1 MVISTRIRP
10 VFSRF
15 IDNLRS
21 LTRKTSGETTETI
34 NSITKEIW
42 QKLSLIAFRSP
53 YCIPLA
59 IHSFNLFFVPNLR
72 VTQSR
77 EQNARSMGR
86 RERKLRAT
94 LFPNTH
100 CAYSLVYSLGNNCNR
115 FSGSKPRRNKHIH
128 SPELLRKKKEER
140 TNSRLKSQLQPL
152 YNVLNFQT
160 ARLWDSN

>member
-21 LTRKTSGETTETI
+21 LTWKTSGETTETI

-42 QKLSLIAFRSP
+42 QKLGLVAFRSP

-77 EQNARSMGR
+77 VQNARSMGR
-86 RERKLRAT
+86 RERKLRET
-94 LFPNTH
+94 LFPTPIALILSFTRSVTTAIDFQDPNPEEINTFIVQN
-100 CAYSLVYSLGNNCNR
+100 YY
-115 FSGSKPRRNKHIH
+115 
-128 SPELLRKKKEER
+128 ERKKRKE
-140 TNSRLKSQLQPL
+140 
-152 YNVLNFQT
+152 QT
-160 ARLWDSN
+160 LA

>member
-1 MVISTRIRP
+1 MNQDNNEVLKEDFKNQSSFKTFQEVRISK
-10 VFSRF
+10 
-15 IDNLRS
+15 N
-21 LTRKTSGETTETI
+21 
-34 NSITKEIW
+34 
-42 QKLSLIAFRSP
+42 
-53 YCIPLA
+53 
-59 IHSFNLFFVPNLR
+59 
-72 VTQSR
+72 

-115 FSGSKPRRNKHIH
+115 FSGCKPRRNKDIH
-128 SPELLRKKKEER
+128 SPERLRKKKEER

-152 YNVLNFQT
+152 HNVLNFQT

>member
-21 LTRKTSGETTETI
+21 LTWKTSGETTETI

-42 QKLSLIAFRSP
+42 QKLGLIVFRSP

-94 LFPNTH
+94 LFPTPIALILSFTRSVTTAIDFQDPN
-100 CAYSLVYSLGNNCNR
+100 
-115 FSGSKPRRNKHIH
+115 
-128 SPELLRKKKEER
+128 PEEIKTFIVQNDYERKKRKE
-140 TNSRLKSQLQPL
+140 
-152 YNVLNFQT
+152 QT
-160 ARLWDSN
+160 LA